1 MHRFFRK
8 NWLIQFHISST
19 RAIRPVK
26 WNKLSFSS
34 IEITKPLS
42 ATVQF
47 FVGHTQVQKPT
58 LVVGCLIILRVESSI
73 ISIDSHWGIVGKCS
87 TRSGA
92 LRNSSINWIFLL
104 RLPIQNHLKLHITK
118 KRQNK
123 AKKLIRNSTSLM
135 LVKRTS
141 IPNPVEIFTYT
152 TCCSLRNTRLTKS
165 PSNFNRYNCQKI
177 CCTSRGPKE
186 LIWGPYWKS
195 DKKATFLRV
204 IKKPASKLSK
214 HFTNHRKETKKEVVF
229 SNRPFSNIHE

>member
-8 NWLIQFHISST
+8 NWLIQFHINST

-73 ISIDSHWGIVGKCS
+73 ISLDSHWGIVGKCS

-92 LRNSSINWIFLL
+92 LRNSNINWIFLL
-104 RLPIQNHLKLHITK
+104 RLPIQNHSKLHITT

-123 AKKLIRNSTSLM
+123 AKYLIRL
-135 LVKRTS
+135 
-141 IPNPVEIFTYT
+141 I
-152 TCCSLRNTRLTKS
+152 KS

-195 DKKATFLRV
+195 DKKATFLKV